1 MGTLNI
7 KSELPGSGGTALPP
21 LGIELMEK
29 LNSKTA
35 RVGIIGLGYVGL
47 PLAITAATRGNPVV
61 GIEINPNKNSL
72 LEQGSSYIDAVS
84 DDALQAVI
92 GKTFSSTSNFAA
104 LSDCEIIVIC
114 VPTPLSSHRDPD
126 LSYVESAGGEI
137 AKHLRPGTLIV
148 LESTTYPGTTQDILV
163 PILETSG
170 LKAGEDFFMA
180 SSPEREDPGNTTFN
194 TSTIPKIVGGDGEM
208 ASLLA
213 QKFYSGVVDRVVPVS
228 STRAAEAVKITENIF
243 RAVNIGL
250 VNELKT
256 IYDAMGL
263 DIWEIID
270 GAATKPFG
278 FMPFYPGPGLG
289 GHCIPIDP
297 FYLTWKAREHD
308 LPTKFV
314 ELAGEV
320 NQSMPRYVVSRT
332 REVID
337 RTTGKGLSAAKVLV
351 IGVAYKK
358 NVADMR
364 ESPALRILENFEAA
378 GASVDF
384 YDPMVPFI
392 PKNDEHPT
400 LEGRKSVSES
410 ALTSTAYEAIVIA
423 TDHDKVDY
431 SALCDTGIPI
441 IDTRNVIARH
451 GLPLNNVTKA

>member
-1 MGTLNI
+1 MGTLKI
-7 KSELPGSGGTALPP
+7 QPDRARASDAALPAH
-21 LGIELMEK
+21 GVELLEK
-29 LNSKTA
+29 LKTKTA

-47 PLAITAATRGNPVV
+47 PLAITAAGRGNPVV
-61 GIEINPNKNSL
+61 GFEIDPNKNSL

-84 DDALQAVI
+84 DEALQDVV
-92 GKTFSSTSNFAA
+92 GKTFSSTNNF
-104 LSDCEIIVIC
+104 SEIATCQVVVIC

-126 LSYVESAGGEI
+126 LSYVESAGREI
-137 AKHLRPGTLIV
+137 AKHMKPGTLIV
-148 LESTTYPGTTQDILV
+148 LESTTYPGTTQDILQ

-180 SSPEREDPGNTTFN
+180 SSPEREDPGNHSYS

-208 ASLLA
+208 AALLA
-213 QKFYSGVVDRVVPVS
+213 QQFYGGVVDRVVPVS

-297 FYLTWKAREHD
+297 FYLTWKAREHE
-308 LPTKFV
+308 LPTKFI

-320 NQSMPRYVVSRT
+320 NQSMPRYVISRT

-337 RTTGKGLSAAKVLV
+337 RSSGKGLSRARVLI

-358 NVADMR
+358 NVADLR
-364 ESPALRILENFEAA
+364 ESPALHILDYFEDA
-378 GASVDF
+378 GSIVDF

-392 PKNDEHPT
+392 PKNEEHPN
-400 LEGRKSVSES
+400 LAGRKSVPES
-410 ALTSTAYEAIVIA
+410 AISSTEYEAIIIA

-431 SALCDTGIPI
+431 AELCKTGVPI
-441 IDTRNVIARH
+441 IDTRNVIQRNN
-451 GLPLNNVTKA
+451 LPMDNVTKA

>member
-7 KSELPGSGGTALPP
+7 NSAMTDVDEAGLPARGLELL
-21 LGIELMEK
+21 EK
-29 LNSKTA
+29 LKAQTA

-47 PLAITAATRGNPVV
+47 PLAVTAATRGNPVV

-84 DDALQAVI
+84 DEALQAVS
-92 GKTFSSTSNFAA
+92 GTTFSSTSSFAA
-104 LSDCEIIVIC
+104 LDACDVIVIC

-126 LSYVESAGGEI
+126 LSYVESAGREI
-137 AKHLRPGTLIV
+137 AKYMKPGVLIV

-180 SSPEREDPGNTTFN
+180 SSPEREDPGNKSFN

-208 ASLLA
+208 AAILA
-213 QKFYSGVVDRVVPVS
+213 QQFYSGVVDRVVPVS

-320 NQSMPRYVVSRT
+320 NQSMPRYVVQRT

-337 RTTGKGLSAAKVLV
+337 RTTGKGLSSAKILV

-358 NVADMR
+358 NVGDMR
-364 ESPALRILENFEAA
+364 ESPALRILEYFEAA
-378 GASVDF
+378 GSTVDF

-392 PKNDEHPT
+392 PKNEEHPT
-400 LEGRKSVSES
+400 LEGRTSVSES
-410 ALTSTAYEAIVIA
+410 AIISGAYEAVIIA

-431 SALCDTGIPI
+431 AKLAESGIPI
-441 IDTRNVIARH
+441 IDTRNVMQRNN
-451 GLPLNNVTKA
+451 LPMDNVTKA

>member
-1 MGTLNI
+1 MGTLNV
-7 KSELPGSGGTALPP
+7 KSDLPETGETALPA
-21 LGIELMEK
+21 LGVELLKK
-29 LNSKTA
+29 LKSKTA

-47 PLAITAATRGNPVV
+47 PLAVTAASRGNPVI
-61 GIEINPNKNSL
+61 GFEINPNKNSL

-84 DDALQAVI
+84 DDALQEVI
-92 GKTFSSTSNFAA
+92 GKSFSSTSNFSA
-104 LSDCEIIVIC
+104 LEDCNVIVIC

-126 LSYVESAGGEI
+126 LSYVESSGQEI
-137 AKHLRPGTLIV
+137 AKYLRPGTLIV

-180 SSPEREDPGNTTFN
+180 SSPEREDPGNKSFN

-208 ASLLA
+208 ASILA
-213 QKFYSGVVDRVVPVS
+213 QQFYGGVVDRVVPVS

-337 RTTGKGLSAAKVLV
+337 RTTGKGLSAAKILV

-378 GASVDF
+378 GATVDF

-392 PKNDEHPT
+392 PNNDEHPT
-400 LEGRKSVSES
+400 LEGRKSVPES
-410 ALTSTAYEAIVIA
+410 AITSTEYEAVIIA

-431 SALCDTGIPI
+431 AKLTRTGVPI
-441 IDTRNVIARH
+441 IDTRNVIARNN
-451 GLPLNNVTKA
+451 LPLDNVTKA